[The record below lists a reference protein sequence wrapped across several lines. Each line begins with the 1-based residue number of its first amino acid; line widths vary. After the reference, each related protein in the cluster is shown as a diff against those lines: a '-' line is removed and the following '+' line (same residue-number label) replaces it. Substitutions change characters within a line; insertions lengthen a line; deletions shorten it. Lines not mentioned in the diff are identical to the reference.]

1 MLWGNNQQH
10 AERLPDVQ
18 VIGVPLPTRNR
29 CFLPTFSQMGK
40 RIVRVEIVEKGEE
53 HFLLKVFFD
62 GSEERLPIV
71 KLSRRK
77 RSRAR
82 VDWSRKLSTGLK
94 RGF

>member
-40 RIVRVEIVEKGEE
+40 KIVRVEIVEKGEE

-62 GSEERLPIV
+62 GSGKAFKEEAFQSESGLESEAEHRFE
-71 KLSRRK
+71 
-77 RSRAR
+77 AR
-82 VDWSRKLSTGLK
+82 VLR
-94 RGF
+94 